1 MAGLDKERINAV
13 IEEASKGSKF
23 YTKQQ
28 EDQARLDAQAHIT
41 HSSFM
46 SLLRIQF
53 GGFELGNISA
63 LLYCRIRNSADR
75 YRHPGH
81 ADLE

>member
-13 IEEASKGSKF
+13 IEEASRGSKF

-41 HSSFM
+41 HSSF
-46 SLLRIQF
+46 
-53 GGFELGNISA
+53 
-63 LLYCRIRNSADR
+63 LYVIIDD
-75 YRHPGH
+75 PV
-81 ADLE
+81 